1 MTRRPSLPGASE
13 LFRLTSPSVLDTAV
27 PAPGRPVEDAA
38 DRDAAGQDAAGR
50 GAAGRGR
57 AGRGA
62 APDSAAPDSAVPDPA
77 APDSAV
83 PDSAAP
89 QAPRRGTGRQKHST
103 KITVY
108 VSDEELLALEHARL
122 DLRGRHGLAV
132 DRGRVVREAIA
143 IVLDDLEE
151 HGGES
156 LLVRRLREQ

>member
-13 LFRLTSPSVLDTAV
+13 LFRLTSPSVF
-27 PAPGRPVEDAA
+27 
-38 DRDAAGQDAAGR
+38 
-50 GAAGRGR
+50 
-57 AGRGA
+57 
-62 APDSAAPDSAVPDPA
+62 DSAVPA
-77 APDSAV
+77 QNGSE
-83 PDSAAP
+83 
-89 QAPRRGTGRQKHST
+89 QAPGADEGQPQRRGTGRQKHST

-122 DLRGRHGLAV
+122 DLRGGHGLVV

-151 HGGES
+151 HGDDS